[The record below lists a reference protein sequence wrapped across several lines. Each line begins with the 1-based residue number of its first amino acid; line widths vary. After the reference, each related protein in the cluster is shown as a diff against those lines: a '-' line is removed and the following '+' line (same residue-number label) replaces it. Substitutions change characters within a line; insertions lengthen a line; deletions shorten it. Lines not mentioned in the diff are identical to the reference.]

1 MITLFCRFPTYTQDM
16 KIARLTRKQMR
27 ESLDQ
32 VPFADVMGIEKRALT
47 HKQQQF
53 AKNVAHGDTGAEAYR
68 KAYRKGKTPVKPK
81 VAGNR
86 ASKLKG
92 NEVIQMEIE
101 AIKRAIAF
109 QTSHTTAQLRALV
122 VSQLTK
128 EALNEENPP
137 ASRLTALKALGTVA
151 GVDAFL
157 HISEQRV
164 IKDSD
169 TARADMMAQ
178 LKRAIADN
186 MRTIDAS
193 GMDDADELL
202 ALISKPALKRKPVPA
217 APPTPDTP
225 FLKNSTAQNTHSIPD
240 KPIADLDD
248 VPHTDW
254 KQEGEGGTNSQNAS
268 VNIYRRDPPVII
280 SGEKG

>member
-1 MITLFCRFPTYTQDM
+1 M

-32 VPFADVMGIEKRALT
+32 VPFENVLGIEKRALT

-53 AKNVAHGDTGAEAYR
+53 AKNVAQGDTGAEAYR

-92 NEVIQMEIE
+92 NEVIALEIE

-157 HISEQRV
+157 HISETRV
-164 IKDSD
+164 VKDSA
-169 TARADMMAQ
+169 TARSDLMEQ

-186 MRTIDAS
+186 MRTIDVDS
-193 GMDDADELL
+193 MDDANALL
-202 ALISKPALKRKPVPA
+202 ALIAKPKPAPA
-217 APPTPDTP
+217 NPPTPDPP
-225 FLKNSTAQNTHSIPD
+225 FSENSAARNTHTIPD
-240 KPIADLDD
+240 KQIADLDD
-248 VPHTDW
+248 APHTDW
-254 KQEGEGGTNSQNAS
+254 KQEGEGGTNSQNLSATS
-268 VNIYRRDPPVII
+268 DRRNTPVII
-280 SGEKG
+280 SDEKG

>member
-1 MITLFCRFPTYTQDM
+1 MITLFYRFLTYTQDM

-27 ESLDQ
+27 ETLDQ
-32 VPFADVMGIEKRALT
+32 VPFENVLGIEKRTLT

-53 AKNVAHGDTGAEAYR
+53 AKNVAQGDTGAEAYR

-92 NEVIQMEIE
+92 NEVIAMEIE
-101 AIKRAIAF
+101 AIKRAISF

-157 HISEQRV
+157 HISETRV
-164 IKDSD
+164 VKDSD
-169 TARADMMAQ
+169 TARADMMEQ

-186 MRTIDAS
+186 MRTIDTN
-193 GMDDADELL
+193 GMDDANELL
-202 ALISKPALKRKPVPA
+202 ALIAKPSPKPAPA
-217 APPTPDTP
+217 NPPTPDPP
-225 FLKNSTAQNTHSIPD
+225 FFENSAARNTHTIPD
-240 KPIADLDD
+240 KQIADLDD
-248 VPHTDW
+248 APHTDW
-254 KQEGEGGTNSQNAS
+254 KQEGEGGTNSQNLSATS
-268 VNIYRRDPPVII
+268 DRRDPPVII
-280 SGEKG
+280 SDEKG